1 MYVSTA
7 FLKRGQGE
15 FTLRF
20 NEWVGSE
27 GNSEDSMLVVTPHL
41 GIPLR
46 EFSYQ
51 YTRSGGPGGQNVNK
65 VNTKVILRWDVMNSP
80 HLPDDVRARFYARF
94 KRRITNDGVLVL
106 SSQRFRARERNHAD
120 CLEKLR
126 QMLLEVAQGR
136 RARRPTKVSRSA
148 REKRLKSKRV
158 QSAKKRDRK
167 RRSPGDE
174 D

>member
-1 MYVSTA
+1 
-7 FLKRGQGE
+7 
-15 FTLRF
+15 
-20 NEWVGSE
+20 
-27 GNSEDSMLVVTPHL
+27 MLDVTPQL
-41 GIPLR
+41 RIPLR

-65 VNTKVILRWDVMNSP
+65 LNTKVILRWDVMNSP
-80 HLPDDVRARFYARF
+80 HLSEEVRARFYARF

-106 SSQRFRARERNHAD
+106 SSQRHRDRERNHAD
-120 CLEKLR
+120 CLEKLK

-136 RARRPTKVSRSA
+136 RARRPTKVSRAS
-148 REKRLKSKRV
+148 REKRLKAKRL

-167 RRSPGDE
+167 RRPSSAD